1 MEIAIARRGL
11 MLVLSSPSG
20 AGQTTLARHIWEGQG
35 IEMSVSCTTRQRRN
49 GEVESKD
56 YHFIDRETFVRMRDH
71 NEFLEW
77 AVVFDHHYGTPRAPV
92 EAALAQGRDVLFDVD
107 WQGAASLHANSPDD
121 VVTVFI
127 LPPSAAELE
136 QRLNVRA
143 QDPPEVVKRR
153 MLGAGNEIQHWN
165 EYDYVVVNHDVD
177 QSAETIRSILDAE
190 RVRRSRLTGLKDFVQ
205 TLLSEL

>member
-1 MEIAIARRGL
+1 MCIRD
-11 MLVLSSPSG
+11 S
-20 AGQTTLARHIWEGQG
+20 
-35 IEMSVSCTTRQRRN
+35 
-49 GEVESKD
+49 D
-56 YHFIDRETFVRMRDH
+56 TFARMRDH

-107 WQGAASLHANSPDD
+107 WQGAASLRANAPGD

-127 LPPSAAELE
+127 LPPSAGELE

-143 QDPPEVVKRR
+143 QDPADVVKRR
-153 MLGAGNEIQHWN
+153 MLGAGNEIQHWTD
-165 EYDYVVVNHDVD
+165 YDYVVVNHNVD
-177 QSAETIRSILDAE
+177 RSAKTIRAILDAE
-190 RVRRSRLTGLKDFVQ
+190 RVRRTRLTGLKDFVQ